1 MLILVFVFLNRIGI
15 PEFLSSIQIMAW
27 KLNWYWIQVHDLNT
41 GEVCNSDLFV
51 YLNSV
56 FDEPVTESIPERN
69 KIIGKF
75 MVWLLNGQMVHRW
88 ILLVHRYTI
97 TIQLPDFSPAIQVTI
112 QLTEPKAYCI
122 SRITL
127 HMLSIHSKT
136 QCTDS
141 ELNLRLVPLIIFWE
155 LEGCC

>member
-51 YLNSV
+51 YLNSI

-69 KIIGKF
+69 KIIGKY

-97 TIQLPDFSPAIQVTI
+97 TIQLPDFWPRYSGHHSVNRTKSLLYFPYYS
-112 QLTEPKAYCI
+112 AYAFNPQQNPVYRQWI
-122 SRITL
+122 ES
-127 HMLSIHSKT
+127 
-136 QCTDS
+136 
-141 ELNLRLVPLIIFWE
+141 
-155 LEGCC
+155 